1 MYEGEVVVEVPDGD
15 DEVLVVS
22 VVVGVEVVDGWAV
35 VDVVFVVELGVV
47 EVEAES
53 SVVVSGNVF
62 PSSVS
67 SLTSSLTSASASA
80 SASLSV
86 VSVLNWT
93 ADGLSWTV
101 AGAAC
106 DGLITVKN
114 TIANTIAATNN
125 TIPAIAAITNGL
137 LVCHNKANFAPK
149 PGYTDVF
156 ILLKLSIIWIVLYL
170 SHWLNSNKN

>member
-1 MYEGEVVVEVPDGD
+1 MYEGEVEVPDGD
-15 DEVLVVS
+15 DEVLVVL
-22 VVVGVEVVDGWAV
+22 VVFGVVDGWAV

-62 PSSVS
+62 PSSV
-67 SLTSSLTSASASA
+67 LSLTSASES
-80 SASLSV
+80 SSLSV
-86 VSVLNWT
+86 VSALNWT
-93 ADGLSWTV
+93 DDGLFWTV

>member
-1 MYEGEVVVEVPDGD
+1 MVVVYEGEVEVPDGD
-15 DEVLVVS
+15 DEVLVVL
-22 VVVGVEVVDGWAV
+22 VVFGVVDGWAV

-53 SVVVSGNVF
+53 SVVVPGSVF

-67 SLTSSLTSASASA
+67 SLASA
-80 SASLSV
+80 SASLLV
-86 VSVLNWT
+86 VSALNWT
-93 ADGLSWTV
+93 DDGLFWTV